1 VWFFFFLIIRNKKKK
16 RQKKGGWGGGGVV
29 NSNFELPLFQSYTK
43 LFSSVIKFC
52 TKSLITQND
61 IKNYRRDMQDM
72 SGAV

>member
-1 VWFFFFLIIRNKKKK
+1 MLFIVVPTLTLQWRKQTDTF
-16 RQKKGGWGGGGVV
+16 GGGGLI
-29 NSNFELPLFQSYTK
+29 SNFELPLFQSYTK